1 MNALN
6 AGVKSVEHESYLDE
20 ECVALMKEKDAI
32 LVATA
37 TVVEELMKD
46 PDQLPPV
53 NRQKLLETAAHH
65 RRAYAL
71 AIKHGVKIALGTNVS
86 ACDENSWQ
94 GHGNN
99 GRDIYCTVK
108 AGMTP
113 LQAIEACTATSP
125 ETLGRMAPKSALSS
139 NPLEDIELLSS
150 GKNITHI
157 WKGGRLWKS
166 PKA

>member
-1 MNALN
+1 
-6 AGVKSVEHESYLDE
+6 
-20 ECVALMKEKDAI
+20 MKEKDTI

-65 RRAYAL
+65 RRACTL
-71 AIKHGVKIALGTNVS
+71 AIKHGVKIALGTDVS

-125 ETLGRMAPKSALSS
+125 ETLGRMAPKSGQLKEGYDADLIALSS

-157 WKGGRLWKS
+157 WKGGRLFKS